1 MPVAD
6 GAQWTIISQLN
17 ITNKPSKTMGKLTFF
32 EYIQMRV
39 KGRRTHG
46 PMQDLVDD
54 MGQDEELAEK
64 ENGQQIVNHI
74 KWLACAGAYE
84 ALKRFISAYK
94 KYCKDHMLEAE
105 HVSVKDS
112 YEP

>member
-1 MPVAD
+1 ME
-6 GAQWTIISQLN
+6 
-17 ITNKPSKTMGKLTFF
+17 KLTFYD
-32 EYIQMRV
+32 YIQMRV

-64 ENGQQIVNHI
+64 ENGQQIVDHI
-74 KWLACAGAYE
+74 KWMACAGAYE

-94 KYCKDHMLEAE
+94 KYCKDHSLEAE

>member
-1 MPVAD
+1 ME
-6 GAQWTIISQLN
+6 
-17 ITNKPSKTMGKLTFF
+17 KLTFF
-32 EYIQMRV
+32 EYIQLRV
-39 KGRRTHG
+39 NGRRTHG

-64 ENGQQIVNHI
+64 ENGQQIVDHI
-74 KWLACAGAYE
+74 KWRACAGAYE

-94 KYCKDHMLEAE
+94 KYCKDHALEAE